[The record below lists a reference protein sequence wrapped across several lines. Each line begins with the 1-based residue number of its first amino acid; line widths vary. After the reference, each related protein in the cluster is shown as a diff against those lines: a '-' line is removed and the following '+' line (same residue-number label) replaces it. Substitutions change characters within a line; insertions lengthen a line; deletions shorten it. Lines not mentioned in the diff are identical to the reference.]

1 MSQFVDMQHSPHI
14 TEDEVRRRLAA
25 CYDLLLQL
33 AEDQD
38 DAASSVS
45 ESACDHPDEPSR
57 SNPQESPC
65 SIAGSSID
73 EGLPASEGVDG
84 QAVTEEML
92 SEH

>member
-33 AEDQD
+33 AADQD
-38 DAASSVS
+38 DAAPSVS
-45 ESACDHPDEPSR
+45 ESACAHPDKPAR

-65 SIAGSSID
+65 SIDGSSID
-73 EGLPASEGVDG
+73 EGSPASQRADG
-84 QAVTEEML
+84 QEVTEERL